1 MQKVPIPTEIIQRI
15 SNPHCSLSP
24 PWVFVARPRAVVLLS
39 SEERFELR
47 SSPLA
52 RARSTVTQKRNMR
65 QFAVSDFKNKP
76 SEAKCRTFL
85 VIMSFI
91 CMRIKNH
98 FHINGFA
105 FSLALKQRLGTT
117 RKWPN
122 VLGKLHR
129 TSLHSLR
136 AAVIKPLLQA
146 LPPCYPKY
154 FAGDIRRMFLSIY
167 LWGAPALILSLS
179 HSRLLAIII

>member
-1 MQKVPIPTEIIQRI
+1 MLSLLLNETIDQNYIFSYHNKDTIDCTPRLSNMLYTRMQKVPIPTEIIQRI

-91 CMRIKNH
+91 CMRIN
-98 FHINGFA
+98 I
-105 FSLALKQRLGTT
+105 GTL
-117 RKWPN
+117 N
-122 VLGKLHR
+122 VHEL
-129 TSLHSLR
+129 
-136 AAVIKPLLQA
+136 
-146 LPPCYPKY
+146 
-154 FAGDIRRMFLSIY
+154 F
-167 LWGAPALILSLS
+167 
-179 HSRLLAIII
+179 